1 MRTTVTLDDDLA
13 EVLRRQARER
23 DVPFKRVLNE
33 ALRAGLTGG
42 TPAAKRYR
50 MKPRK
55 LRVRRDVDVTKALSL
70 AAGLEDAEIVR
81 KLEQG
86 R

>member
-13 EVLRRQARER
+13 ELLKQRARER

-33 ALRAGLTGG
+33 AIRAGLSD
-42 TPAAKRYR
+42 KRPREPYR
-50 MKPRK
+50 MKPRD
-55 LRVRRDVDVTKALSL
+55 LGVRPGVDLTRALAL
-70 AAGLEDAEIVR
+70 AAELEDAELVR

>member
-13 EVLRRQARER
+13 LRLQARARER
-23 DVPFKRVLNE
+23 DVSFKRVLNDAVRSGLGDE
-33 ALRAGLTGG
+33 GATEERYAMETSPMRARPGLD
-42 TPAAKRYR
+42 
-50 MKPRK
+50 
-55 LRVRRDVDVTKALSL
+55 LIKALAS
-70 AAGLEDAEIVR
+70 ADELEDEEAAR